1 VGERVGERV
10 RERERERERERAR
23 VRARARERQR
33 VREREREKREML
45 IFVAS
50 KSTLQGIVYNGPEA
64 CILLQ
69 YICTTLD

>member
-1 VGERVGERV
+1 VGERVGESV
-10 RERERERERERAR
+10 CERERVRAR

-33 VREREREKREML
+33 VREREREREKREML

>member
-1 VGERVGERV
+1 
-10 RERERERERERAR
+10 
-23 VRARARERQR
+23 
-33 VREREREKREML
+33 ML

>member
-1 VGERVGERV
+1 VRV
-10 RERERERERERAR
+10 RVRVRAR

-33 VREREREKREML
+33 VREREREREKREML